1 VRADLQRQRPGRQA
15 ARHAGAVPALQAH
28 GPARRQQGG
37 ELGHAGLEVVVDPE
51 QVALGGLDLA
61 LHAGPAAGA
70 ALEVG
75 HAHDV
80 VKRHPQRQPARHLV
94 GGGVAAGAGRVGL
107 LLGGQHGLQALQV
120 ELAVGGVLVVGGAR
134 QAERD
139 ALAQRRRE
147 VGEGLF
153 QRF

>member
-1 VRADLQRQRPGRQA
+1 
-15 ARHAGAVPALQAH
+15 
-28 GPARRQQGG
+28 
-37 ELGHAGLEVVVDPE
+37 
-51 QVALGGLDLA
+51 
-61 LHAGPAAGA
+61 
-70 ALEVG
+70 
-75 HAHDV
+75 
-80 VKRHPQRQPARHLV
+80 V

-147 VGEGLF
+147 AGEGLF